1 MNKIIAPAQ
10 FDGYA
15 PRKDGTFSLRFVT
28 QEQTP
33 QDVANLHQMLNGFG
47 YLYFKAENAL
57 TPEEVKQL
65 DELDTDLHDN
75 AKTQSQRIRNILH
88 VAYKQNDRGY
98 REFKDFYKHMTERF
112 IQKWKDS
119 LED

>member
-1 MNKIIAPAQ
+1 MNKIISPAQ

-65 DELDTDLHDN
+65 DELDTDLFDN
-75 AKTQSQRIRNILH
+75 AKTQSQRIRNHLFK
-88 VAYKQNDRGY
+88 AFSLNNRGY
-98 REFKDFYKHMTERF
+98 EDFKDYYKARTENILNVIKREF
-112 IQKWKDS
+112 
-119 LED
+119 ED

>member
-1 MNKIIAPAQ
+1 MDKLLTAAQ

-15 PRKDGTFSLRFVT
+15 PRKDGSFSIRFVT

-33 QDVANLHQMLNGFG
+33 QQVGDLHAMLNTFGF
-47 YLYFKAENAL
+47 LYFRGAEEL
-57 TPEEVKQL
+57 SKEEIENL

-75 AKTQSQRIRNILH
+75 PKTQSQRIRNVLH

-98 REFKDFYKHMTERF
+98 KEFKDFYKHMTERF
-112 IQKWKDS
+112 IQKWKDT